1 MIKSQ
6 VIFKI
11 ILESILFR
19 NKENHTKV
27 LVKFR
32 HEEVKKVLVKMEYSG
47 IKISDIYVQAGTV
60 LKVKN
65 TKPWIMCRL
74 DKKQESE

>member
-1 MIKSQ
+1 MIRSQ

-19 NKENHTKV
+19 NKENHTKI

-32 HEEVKKVLVKMEYSG
+32 LEEVKKVF
-47 IKISDIYVQAGTV
+47 ISKTGVQWN
-60 LKVKN
+60 KN
-65 TKPWIMCRL
+65 
-74 DKKQESE
+74 